1 MIPTRALA
9 SALLAL
15 TLLVAPVQAPA
26 HAYDVGDLHVGHPWM
41 RPTPNGA
48 PTAAGYLT
56 VTNHGKTADRL
67 LGGDSPMAR
76 SIEPHSMSMAG
87 GVMRMRL
94 APNGF
99 EIPPGGTLTLSPQQG
114 HLMLIGPAHPFKL
127 GDKVPAS
134 LRFAHAGAVKVYFAV
149 QADAPAEGGA
159 MPGMDMH

>member
-1 MIPTRALA
+1 MPKILAPLLAALA
-9 SALLAL
+9 GAACL
-15 TLLVAPVQAPA
+15 APVQALS

-67 LGGDSPMAR
+67 LGGASPLAR
-76 SIEPHSMSMAG
+76 SIEPHSMSMSG

-94 APNGF
+94 LPNGF
-99 EIPPGGTLTLSPQQG
+99 EIPPGGTLTLAPDKG
-114 HLMLIGPAHPFKL
+114 HLMLIGPAHPFKV
-127 GDKVPAS
+127 GDKVPAT
-134 LRFAHAGAVKVYFAV
+134 LRFAHAGEVKVYFAV
-149 QADAPAEGGA
+149 QADAPAEGGS